1 MKPIHCLAPLC
12 AAFAASRIV
21 FACMLFLAMS
31 AASTFAIA
39 GQEIV
44 FVTEIHGDVS
54 IKGRAEP
61 TTPPTAL
68 PATLPIKL
76 LDSLAIGTI
85 VQLQKN
91 ARLVV
96 FYPADS
102 AEYRVQGLGSYLIT
116 VDALQSVE
124 QAPLAIRRGLPAVYR
139 DIKVRA
145 NSLVQAG
152 TVLRNAG
159 TPAQGMRPSAEKID
173 PTQISFRWNGNSTPG
188 TRIALFD
195 KNDVTLWDAL
205 ATAPPM
211 MLPTEIKLAAG
222 DTYRWQLVAPNA
234 TRGRQPWAEFEVLST
249 EMAERIRSARPP
261 TDAPVSAN
269 IAFALLLDSCDATS
283 MAQDV
288 WSELARKYPN
298 VDITLR
304 KSSK

>member
-1 MKPIHCLAPLC
+1 MKQVHSLAALS
-12 AAFAASRIV
+12 AALTASRLI
-21 FACMLFLAMS
+21 FSWMLFLVTS
-31 AASTFAIA
+31 LASMFASA
-39 GQEIV
+39 GQEIA
-44 FVTEIHGDVS
+44 FVTEIQGNVS
-54 IKGRAEP
+54 IKDRAE
-61 TTPPTAL
+61 
-68 PATLPIKL
+68 PIKL

-96 FYPADS
+96 FYPADA
-102 AEYRVQGLGSYLIT
+102 AEYRVQGVGSYLIT
-116 VDALQSVE
+116 VDALQSVG
-124 QAPLAIRRGLPAVYR
+124 QAPAAIKRGLPAVYR
-139 DIKVRA
+139 DIKVQA

-152 TVLRNAG
+152 TVLRNAS
-159 TPAQGMRPSAEKID
+159 TPAQGMRPSDEKID
-173 PTQISFRWNGNSTPG
+173 SAQIWFQWNGNSTPG

-211 MLPTEIKLAAG
+211 MLPTEIKLVAG

-234 TRGRQPWAEFEVLST
+234 TRGRQPWAEFEVLSV

-269 IAFALLLDSCDATS
+269 IAFALLLDSCGATS

-288 WSELARKYPN
+288 WSELARKYPD
-298 VDITLR
+298 VDTALR
-304 KSSK
+304 KYSK